1 MEKLK
6 RIETL
11 EKNFGISI
19 TYDEVMQQ
27 WGELTPQ
34 EQEDVLKILS
44 KKQRDFWE
52 RYADFY
58 TYFFPKLP
66 FVGEHVNDF
75 LDKANPQAGETIV
88 ELGCGAGRVL
98 REMVQKRPDI
108 SRIIGVDYSENMLR
122 RARELLART
131 PNSEKVELVNH
142 DITLNLPFDDE
153 SANRIISNWGISYAP
168 KPMLEGLTLPEIR
181 RVLRPNG
188 ILVFSALHKDSDMP
202 SLRKKMKFLNLLRI
216 LPVVSKAVKFGT
228 EIKKYF
234 PSYTIKEMS
243 EMIEGAGF
251 REIESEL
258 TMLGNSV
265 TFTAKNDF

>member
-1 MEKLK
+1 MEKLTK
-6 RIETL
+6 IETL
-11 EKNFGISI
+11 EKDFGISI
-19 TYDEVMQQ
+19 TYNEIMQQ
-27 WGELTPQ
+27 WGELEPQ
-34 EQEDVLKILS
+34 EREAVLKILS
-44 KKQRDFWE
+44 RKQRDFWE

-98 REMVQKRPDI
+98 KEMAQKRPDI
-108 SRIIGVDYSENMLR
+108 NRIIGVDYSENMLR
-122 RARELLART
+122 RARESLALT
-131 PNSEKVELVNH
+131 PNSEKVELMNH
-142 DITLNLPFDDE
+142 DITENLPFDDE
-153 SANRIISNWGISYAP
+153 SVDRVISNWGISYAP
-168 KPMLEGLTLPEIR
+168 KPTLGSLTLPEIK
-181 RVLRPNG
+181 RVLKPNG

-216 LPVVSKAVKFGT
+216 LPVVSKAVRFGK

-234 PSYTIKEMS
+234 PSYTIEEMR

-265 TFTAKNDF
+265 TFSAKK